1 MSMRQDEG
9 SAKYISE
16 MVPIPLDLVV
26 LAVPN
31 TDAEAD
37 ENKDDQKAKQRKEEF

>member
-1 MSMRQDEG
+1 MRQDEG
-9 SAKYISE
+9 SAQYISE
-16 MVPIPLDLVV
+16 MVPIPLDLVL

-37 ENKDDQKAKQRKEEF
+37 ENKDEQKAKERNDEFNN